1 MVGNFLMRMIMKN
14 QIEYVPYSF
23 KKDFFFVCSVGF
35 NIGFLIGLLLY
46 SPFAQADEIKHKFKN
61 PSFSGIGTGAH
72 YLTIENQEKS
82 RRDKIK
88 SDIEEAIRRAE
99 RENENSTIN
108 KFIRNLESRIY
119 SQISKG
125 LVDSMFCDPATVVEC
140 TGATEGSFSIEG
152 NTVSYVVTTNADG
165 LEVIQLTIV
174 DPDGTI
180 TTIEIPIGIGQ
191 ISGG

>member
-1 MVGNFLMRMIMKN
+1 MKLLTSIALMLAI
-14 QIEYVPYSF
+14 ISF
-23 KKDFFFVCSVGF
+23 PV
-35 NIGFLIGLLLY
+35 Y
-46 SPFAQADEIKHKFKN
+46 ADEIKFKFKN
-61 PSFSGIGTGAH
+61 PSFSGVGTGAH

-88 SDIEEAIRRAE
+88 SDIEEALRRAE
-99 RENENSTIN
+99 REDENSTIN

-119 SQISKG
+119 AQISKG
-125 LVDSMFCDPATVVEC
+125 LVDSMFCDPATVVDC

-152 NTVSYVVTTNADG
+152 NTVSYIVTTNADG
-165 LEVIQLTIV
+165 LEVIKMTIV

-180 TTIEIPIGIGQ
+180 TEIEIPIGIGQ

>member
-1 MVGNFLMRMIMKN
+1 MKKVTGTHLGVMVMIT
-14 QIEYVPYSF
+14 
-23 KKDFFFVCSVGF
+23 FFVGQC
-35 NIGFLIGLLLY
+35 Y
-46 SPFAQADEIKHKFKN
+46 ADEIKFKFKS
-61 PSFSGIGTGAH
+61 PSFSGQGTGAH

-88 SDIEEAIRRAE
+88 EDIEAALARAE

-125 LVDSMFCDPATVVEC
+125 LVDSMFCDPATVITC
-140 TGATEGSFSIEG
+140 TNSDAGSFEIEG
-152 NTVSYVVTTNADG
+152 NTVTYVKTVNADG
-165 LEVIQLTIV
+165 LEIIKLTIV

-180 TTIEIPIGIGQ
+180 TEIEIPIGIGN
-191 ISGG
+191 IGG

>member
-1 MVGNFLMRMIMKN
+1 MKITGTHLGIALIVLFFASQTLM
-14 QIEYVPYSF
+14 
-23 KKDFFFVCSVGF
+23 
-35 NIGFLIGLLLY
+35 
-46 SPFAQADEIKHKFKN
+46 ADELKFKFKS
-61 PSFSGIGTGAH
+61 PSFSGSGTGAH

-88 SDIEEAIRRAE
+88 EDIEAALTRAE
-99 RENENSTIN
+99 RENDNSTIN

-125 LVDSMFCDPATVVEC
+125 LVDSMFCDPATVISC
-140 TGATEGSFSIEG
+140 TGSTSGAFDIEG
-152 NTVSYVVTTNADG
+152 NTVTYQVITNADG

-191 ISGG
+191 IAGG

>member
-1 MVGNFLMRMIMKN
+1 MKL
-14 QIEYVPYSF
+14 ILPVC
-23 KKDFFFVCSVGF
+23 FVV
-35 NIGFLIGLLLY
+35 GLLSFSL
-46 SPFAQADEIKHKFKN
+46 QADEIKFKFKN
-61 PSFSGIGTGAH
+61 PSFSGQGTGAH

-88 SDIEEAIRRAE
+88 SDIEEALRRAE
-99 RENENSTIN
+99 REDANSTIN

-125 LVDSMFCDPATVVEC
+125 LVDSMFCDPATVVEF
-140 TGATEGSFSIEG
+140 TGATEGSFTIEG
-152 NTVSYVVTTNADG
+152 NTVTYVVTTNADG
-165 LEVIQLTIV
+165 LEVIVMTIV

>member
-1 MVGNFLMRMIMKN
+1 MKKVTGTHLGIMVMLT
-14 QIEYVPYSF
+14 
-23 KKDFFFVCSVGF
+23 FFVGQC
-35 NIGFLIGLLLY
+35 Y
-46 SPFAQADEIKHKFKN
+46 ADEIKFKFKS
-61 PSFSGIGTGAH
+61 PSFSGVGTGAH

-88 SDIEEAIRRAE
+88 EDIEAALARAE

-125 LVDSMFCDPATVVEC
+125 LVDSMFCDPATVITC
-140 TGATEGSFSIEG
+140 TNSDAGSFEIEG
-152 NTVSYVVTTNADG
+152 NTVTYIKTVNADG
-165 LEVIQLTIV
+165 LEIIKLTIV

-180 TTIEIPIGIGQ
+180 TEIEIPIGIGN
-191 ISGG
+191 IGG

>member
-1 MVGNFLMRMIMKN
+1 MNRTENEQRAWNM
-14 QIEYVPYSF
+14 F
-23 KKDFFFVCSVGF
+23 KQSIGPNIWSGTDLFKAFVFGM
-35 NIGFLIGLLLY
+35 LLGLAFM
-46 SPFAQADEIKHKFKN
+46 SPVALADEIKFKFKN
-61 PSFSGIGTGAH
+61 PSFSGVGTGAH

-119 SQISKG
+119 AQISKG

-140 TGATEGSFSIEG
+140 TGSTEGSFAIEG
-152 NTVSYVVTTNADG
+152 NTVSYIVTTNADG
-165 LEVIQLTIV
+165 LEVIKLTIV

-180 TTIEIPIGIGQ
+180 TEIEIPIGIGQ

>member
-1 MVGNFLMRMIMKN
+1 MKKVTGT
-14 QIEYVPYSF
+14 QLGILVMMT
-23 KKDFFFVCSVGF
+23 FFVGQC
-35 NIGFLIGLLLY
+35 Y
-46 SPFAQADEIKHKFKN
+46 ADEIKFKFKS
-61 PSFSGIGTGAH
+61 PSFSGVGTGAH

-88 SDIEEAIRRAE
+88 EDIEAALARAE

-140 TGATEGSFSIEG
+140 TGATSGSFSIEG
-152 NTVSYVVTTNADG
+152 NTVSYQVTVNADG
-165 LEVIQLTIV
+165 LEVIVMTIV

>member
-1 MVGNFLMRMIMKN
+1 MRENKINNRLSNLVLGTLFIMVCFLFVGN
-14 QIEYVPYSF
+14 VS
-23 KKDFFFVCSVGF
+23 
-35 NIGFLIGLLLY
+35 
-46 SPFAQADEIKHKFKN
+46 ADEIKHKFKN

-72 YLTIENQEKS
+72 YLTIENQQKS

-88 SDIEEAIRRAE
+88 DDIEAALRAAE
-99 RENENSTIN
+99 RADQNSTIN

-140 TGATEGSFSIEG
+140 TGATTGSFSIEG
-152 NTVSYVVTTNADG
+152 NTVSYQVTTNADG
-165 LEVIQLTIV
+165 LEVIVLTIV

>member
-1 MVGNFLMRMIMKN
+1 MKFLL
-14 QIEYVPYSF
+14 P
-23 KKDFFFVCSVGF
+23 
-35 NIGFLIGLLLY
+35 LLLIF
-46 SPFAQADEIKHKFKN
+46 SFSVQADEIKFKFKN
-61 PSFSGIGTGAH
+61 PSFSGSGTGAH

-88 SDIEEAIRRAE
+88 NDIEEALRRAD
-99 RENENSTIN
+99 REDANSTIN

-125 LVDSMFCDPATVVEC
+125 LVDSMFCDPATVVQC
-140 TGATEGSFSIEG
+140 TGATEGTFSIEG
-152 NTVSYVVTTNADG
+152 NTVTYVVTTNADG
-165 LEVIQLTIV
+165 LEIIKLTIV

-180 TTIEIPIGIGQ
+180 TEIEIPIGIGQ

>member
-1 MVGNFLMRMIMKN
+1 MKKVTGTHLGIMVILT
-14 QIEYVPYSF
+14 
-23 KKDFFFVCSVGF
+23 FFVGQC
-35 NIGFLIGLLLY
+35 Y
-46 SPFAQADEIKHKFKN
+46 ADEIKFKFKS
-61 PSFSGIGTGAH
+61 PSFSGVGTGAH

-88 SDIEEAIRRAE
+88 EDIEAALARAE

-125 LVDSMFCDPATVVEC
+125 LVDSMFCDPATVITC
-140 TGATEGSFSIEG
+140 TNSDAGSFEIEG
-152 NTVSYVVTTNADG
+152 NTVTYIKTVNADG
-165 LEVIQLTIV
+165 LEIIKLTIV

-180 TTIEIPIGIGQ
+180 TEIEIPIGIGN
-191 ISGG
+191 IGG

>member
-1 MVGNFLMRMIMKN
+1 MKLILPVTFLLA
-14 QIEYVPYSF
+14 VFSF
-23 KKDFFFVCSVGF
+23 SVH
-35 NIGFLIGLLLY
+35 
-46 SPFAQADEIKHKFKN
+46 ADEIKFKFKN
-61 PSFSGIGTGAH
+61 PSFSGSGTGAH

-88 SDIEEAIRRAE
+88 DDIEAALRQAE
-99 RENENSTIN
+99 REDANSTIN

-125 LVDSMFCDPATVVEC
+125 LVDSMFCDPATVISC
-140 TGATEGSFSIEG
+140 TGSTSGSFDIEG
-152 NTVSYVVTTNADG
+152 NTVSYQIVTNEDG
-165 LEVIQLTIV
+165 LEVIKLTIV

-180 TTIEIPIGIGQ
+180 TEIEIPIGIGQ

>member
-1 MVGNFLMRMIMKN
+1 MKLILPVTFLLAIF
-14 QIEYVPYSF
+14 SF
-23 KKDFFFVCSVGF
+23 S
-35 NIGFLIGLLLY
+35 L
-46 SPFAQADEIKHKFKN
+46 QADEIKFKFKN
-61 PSFSGIGTGAH
+61 PSFSGQGTGAH

-88 SDIEEAIRRAE
+88 DDIETALRAAE
-99 RENENSTIN
+99 RADDNSTIN
-108 KFIRNLESRIY
+108 KFIRNLESSIY

-125 LVDSMFCDPATVVEC
+125 LVDSMFCDPATVIEC
-140 TGATEGSFSIEG
+140 TGSTEGSFSIEG
-152 NTVSYVVTTNADG
+152 NTVTYVVTTNADG
-165 LEVIQLTIV
+165 LEVIVMTIV

>member
-1 MVGNFLMRMIMKN
+1 MKIN
-14 QIEYVPYSF
+14 GTVLGVL
-23 KKDFFFVCSVGF
+23 VCC
-35 NIGFLIGLLLY
+35 LY
-46 SPFAQADEIKHKFKN
+46 FTSQVFADEIKFKFKN

-88 SDIEEAIRRAE
+88 SDIEEALRRAE
-99 RENENSTIN
+99 REDANSTIN

-140 TGATEGSFSIEG
+140 TGATSGSFSIEG
-152 NTVSYVVTTNADG
+152 NTVSYQVTVNADG
-165 LEVIQLTIV
+165 LEVIIMTIV
-174 DPDGTI
+174 DPDGTV

>member
-1 MVGNFLMRMIMKN
+1 MKLVLPVTFLLA
-14 QIEYVPYSF
+14 VFSF
-23 KKDFFFVCSVGF
+23 SVH
-35 NIGFLIGLLLY
+35 
-46 SPFAQADEIKHKFKN
+46 ADEIKFKFKN
-61 PSFSGIGTGAH
+61 PSFSGQGTGAH

-88 SDIEEAIRRAE
+88 SDIEEALRRAE
-99 RENENSTIN
+99 REDQNSTIN

-125 LVDSMFCDPATVVEC
+125 LVDSMFCAPATVVEC
-140 TGATEGSFSIEG
+140 TGATEGSFTIEG
-152 NTVSYVVTTNADG
+152 NTVTYVVTTNADG
-165 LEVIQLTIV
+165 LEVIVMTIV

-180 TTIEIPIGIGQ
+180 TEIEIPIGIGQ

>member
-1 MVGNFLMRMIMKN
+1 MKSVLPITFLLAIF
-14 QIEYVPYSF
+14 SF
-23 KKDFFFVCSVGF
+23 SV
-35 NIGFLIGLLLY
+35 
-46 SPFAQADEIKHKFKN
+46 QADEIKFKFKN
-61 PSFSGIGTGAH
+61 PSFSGQGTGAH
-72 YLTIENQEKS
+72 YLTIENQEKG

-88 SDIEEAIRRAE
+88 NDIEEALRRAE
-99 RENENSTIN
+99 REDENSTIN

-152 NTVSYVVTTNADG
+152 NTVSYQVTTNADG
-165 LEVIQLTIV
+165 LEVIIMTIV
-174 DPDGTI
+174 DPDGTV

>member
-1 MVGNFLMRMIMKN
+1 MKLILPITFLLSIF
-14 QIEYVPYSF
+14 SF
-23 KKDFFFVCSVGF
+23 SV
-35 NIGFLIGLLLY
+35 
-46 SPFAQADEIKHKFKN
+46 QADEIKFKFKN
-61 PSFSGIGTGAH
+61 PSFSGQGTGAH

-88 SDIEEAIRRAE
+88 SDIEEALRRAE
-99 RENENSTIN
+99 REDANSTIN

-140 TGATEGSFSIEG
+140 TGATEGSFTIEG
-152 NTVSYVVTTNADG
+152 NTVTYVVTTNADG
-165 LEVIQLTIV
+165 LEVIVMTIV

>member
-1 MVGNFLMRMIMKN
+1 MKLILPVAFLLSIF
-14 QIEYVPYSF
+14 SF
-23 KKDFFFVCSVGF
+23 S
-35 NIGFLIGLLLY
+35 LH
-46 SPFAQADEIKHKFKN
+46 ADEIKFKFKN
-61 PSFSGIGTGAH
+61 PSFSGVGTGAH

-82 RRDKIK
+82 RRDKIRD
-88 SDIEEAIRRAE
+88 DIEAALRAAE
-99 RENENSTIN
+99 REDANSTIN

-140 TGATEGSFSIEG
+140 TGATSGSFSIEG
-152 NTVSYVVTTNADG
+152 NTVSYQVTVNADG
-165 LEVIQLTIV
+165 LEVIVMTIV

>member
-1 MVGNFLMRMIMKN
+1 MKN
-14 QIEYVPYSF
+14 TFEFIPYSF
-23 KKDFFFVCSVGF
+23 KKDFLLVCSIGF
-35 NIGFLIGLLLY
+35 NIGLLIGILMY
-46 SPFAQADEIKHKFKN
+46 SPFANSDEIKFKFKN
-61 PSFSGIGTGAH
+61 PSFSGQGTGAH

-82 RRDKIK
+82 RRDKIRD
-88 SDIEEAIRRAE
+88 DIESALKAAE
-99 RENENSTIN
+99 RADQNSTIN

-125 LVDSMFCDPATVVEC
+125 LVDSMFCDPATVISC
-140 TGATEGSFSIEG
+140 TGSTSGAFDIEG
-152 NTVSYVVTTNADG
+152 NTVSYQIITNADG

-191 ISGG
+191 IAGG

>member
-1 MVGNFLMRMIMKN
+1 MLKRGIL
-14 QIEYVPYSF
+14 SL
-23 KKDFFFVCSVGF
+23 SL
-35 NIGFLIGLLLY
+35 LIALP
-46 SPFAQADEIKHKFKN
+46 SNADIVHKFKN
-61 PSFSGIGTGAH
+61 PSFSGVGTGAH

-88 SDIEEAIRRAE
+88 NDIEEALKRAE
-99 RENENSTIN
+99 REDQNSTIN

-140 TGATEGSFSIEG
+140 TGATSGSFSIEG
-152 NTVSYVVTTNADG
+152 NTVSYQVTTNADG
-165 LEVIQLTIV
+165 LEVIIMTIV